1 MKPPLYPRLK
11 TCVSKFAD
19 SPIWPYIQISN
30 IFFHACVNIGTS
42 HGVSLLI
49 MDVSRFKA
57 EILPLK
63 NKLYRFSLHIVR
75 DEELAKDVVQ
85 ESLIK
90 VWEKREELGQIQ
102 NIEAWCM
109 QITRNKSLDKL
120 RSKHVKKTDL
130 FEVEFDTR
138 KERDTPFVVTE
149 RGDLMQRIM
158 ELIENLPDRQREV
171 MHLRDIEG
179 YAYKEIAEMLGIDI
193 NLVKTNLFR
202 ARRKLKES
210 LIKVDAYGL

>member
-1 MKPPLYPRLK
+1 
-11 TCVSKFAD
+11 
-19 SPIWPYIQISN
+19 
-30 IFFHACVNIGTS
+30 
-42 HGVSLLI
+42 

-57 EILPLK
+57 EVLPLK
-63 NKLYRFSLHIVR
+63 NKLYRFALNIVR

-85 ESLIK
+85 ECLIK
-90 VWEKREELGQIQ
+90 VWEKRSEVDLIQ
-102 NIEAWCM
+102 NLEAWCM
-109 QITRNKSLDKL
+109 QITRNKALDKL

-149 RGDLMQRIM
+149 REDLMSRIKD
-158 ELIENLPDRQREV
+158 LIEALPSRQREV
-171 MHLRDIEG
+171 MQLRDIEG
-179 YAYKEIAEMLGIDI
+179 LSYKEVAENLDIDI

-210 LIKVDAYGL
+210 LMKVDAYGL